1 MSPIRPIRRSAWRA
15 TLTLVLAL
23 AGMSLA
29 ACAASAPGSPDSA
42 AGQAGAGTASA
53 GTAAGG
59 KAAPADAGQAAA
71 GTGEE
76 PGAAP
81 APQPSAA
88 AAAEPQAQ
96 GSASPGSAAPQAA
109 VTGTATA
116 PGYRR
121 IELPGGEGQPF
132 PYTVE
137 VPEDWKV
144 HEVPKTASLWL
155 GPASAEP
162 GDPAMI
168 LVRISPA
175 SLADPA
181 AVAANIKAS
190 DAADPKWSA
199 PLVELREVHGVQG
212 ILVRMDSGEGD
223 AARST
228 LALKLP
234 LPKTS
239 VDFMASAPQAQFE
252 SLRPSYE
259 RILFSVE
266 PRK

>member
-1 MSPIRPIRRSAWRA
+1 MSLARLVRRPACPA

-29 ACAASAPGSPDSA
+29 ACAAPAPDSA
-42 AGQAGAGTASA
+42 AGQAGAGTAAA
-53 GTAAGG
+53 GTAPGGTAGTD
-59 KAAPADAGQAAA
+59 APADAGQAVA

-76 PGAAP
+76 PGTAP
-81 APQPSAA
+81 AAQP
-88 AAAEPQAQ
+88 AAEPQAQ
-96 GSASPGSAAPQAA
+96 GSASSGSAAAETAA
-109 VTGTATA
+109 TGKAA
-116 PGYRR
+116 ASGYRR
-121 IELPGGEGQPF
+121 VELPGGAGQPF

-137 VPEDWKV
+137 IPEGWKI
-144 HEVPKTASLWL
+144 HEVPNTASLWL
-155 GPASAEP
+155 GPATAKP
-162 GDPAMI
+162 GDPSMI
-168 LVRISPA
+168 TVRISPA

-181 AVAANIKAS
+181 AVAANIRAS

-199 PLVELREVHGVQG
+199 PLVEVRDVNGVQG

-239 VDFMASAPQAQFE
+239 VDFLASAPQSQFE

-259 RILFSVE
+259 RILFSVA